1 MFKIGEFSKLSQVPV
16 KTLRYYDEIDLLKPA
31 KVDDFTGY
39 RYYSA
44 EQLFQLNRILALKDL
59 GLSLAQIG
67 HILVTSAVI
76 HVLASMVR
84 RRAGRTLALGIALG
98 VAILIPFTIAQTSW
112 FNAHPEMLE
121 MLFSGNWSFPGQ

>member
-1 MFKIGEFSKLSQVPV
+1 MF
-16 KTLRYYDEIDLLKPA
+16 RYG
-31 KVDDFTGY
+31 TG
-39 RYYSA
+39 R
-44 EQLFQLNRILALKDL
+44 LFAFGWVVYNLI
-59 GLSLAQIG
+59 AQIG
-67 HILVTSAVI
+67 HILMTSAVI

-98 VAILIPFTIAQTSW
+98 VAILIPFTMAQTPW